1 MNGRDENNTRRS
13 SRGNPRGRIVVPSRH
28 LSAQSKS
35 ADQPANNG
43 VYIIPTPP
51 PSSLTQ
57 RVSGDLPNEPSAPYN
72 MTHQPTSHPIIK
84 HPSGGYLTS
93 PRERSGIRPISSERR
108 FVARPIAA
116 PTQTVHKSPV
126 GMLDISALQAE
137 GGYRQNQNNSA
148 APDPL
153 VSSGTTSS
161 AAPQSVNI
169 PTAQQAQPAAQA
181 SAVSNTPINPA
192 KFSNLFGPSQNQSE
206 VSTTESADNTPK
218 ALPTIPITRSV
229 PAPRIKNQ
237 PNVQSNVPEQT
248 YNNIASSTLFPTSKS
263 QNNVVTHHI
272 RQKAPDDQG
281 TIGPKPAP
289 TDVPTKEAQA
299 NNNLGQAF
307 SQQNST
313 VEQFRPTNSQNQAAQ
328 NKAENNTNQT
338 DNNQQFTNEQ
348 YLSAWQNYYQKY
360 YESYYVAALQQQKQ
374 KFAQQKAEVVDSR
387 ENDGTLSQTEVQQR
401 ISNNIL
407 SRLSNATGKAK
418 ERRWFW
424 PVVAAVIVMLIF
436 LLLQYNSVI
445 SAKVAAFISPG
456 MSSSQ
461 TIIVGTGANTPV
473 SYQPRVIIPKINVN
487 APVTY
492 GLTNLSEDAVQAALQ
507 NGPVNY
513 PVAGA
518 TAKPGQKGNV
528 AILGHSSADFFAK
541 GNYKFIF
548 VQLNRLTQDDL
559 FYLDYGKTRYTY
571 KVKQIKVINPN
582 EVSQLN
588 LGTSKNYA
596 TLVTC
601 DPPGTIEHR
610 LLVIG
615 EQVSPNP
622 DGATVETS
630 KKSSNQPTKI
640 TGKPKTLLENIFGK

>member
-13 SRGNPRGRIVVPSRH
+13 PRGNPRGRIVVPSRH

-35 ADQPANNG
+35 ADDDTLLDISLHDEPTAKSEIQPTTNSSSSTDQPASNG

-57 RVSGDLPNEPSAPYN
+57 RASGDLPNEPGAPYN
-72 MTHQPTSHPIIK
+72 MTHQPTSRPIIK

-93 PRERSGIRPISSERR
+93 PSERSGIRPISNERR

-126 GMLDISALQAE
+126 GTLDISALQAE
-137 GGYRQNQNNSA
+137 GGYR
-148 APDPL
+148 
-153 VSSGTTSS
+153 
-161 AAPQSVNI
+161 
-169 PTAQQAQPAAQA
+169 
-181 SAVSNTPINPA
+181 
-192 KFSNLFGPSQNQSE
+192 QNQSE

-218 ALPTIPITRSV
+218 ALPTIPIARSV
-229 PAPRIKNQ
+229 PAPRIKNHQ
-237 PNVQSNVPEQT
+237 NVQSNVPEQT
-248 YNNIASSTLFPTSKS
+248 YNNIASSTLFPTSES
-263 QNNVVTHHI
+263 QNSIVTHHI
-272 RQKAPDDQG
+272 RQKAPDDRG

-289 TDVPTKEAQA
+289 TDVPAKEAQA

-313 VEQFRPTNSQNQAAQ
+313 VEQFRPAGSQNQTAQ
-328 NKAENNTNQT
+328 NKVENNANQT
-338 DNNQQFTNEQ
+338 NNNQQFTNEQ

-360 YESYYVAALQQQKQ
+360 YENYYVAALQQQKQ

-401 ISNNIL
+401 ISNSIL
-407 SRLSNATGKAK
+407 SRLSNAADKAK

-424 PVVAAVIVMLIF
+424 PVVAAVVVMLIF

-492 GLTNLSEDAVQAALQ
+492 GLTNLNEDAVQAALQ

-571 KVKQIKVINPN
+571 KVKQVKVINPN

>member
-28 LSAQSKS
+28 LSTQSKS
-35 ADQPANNG
+35 ADQPASNG
-43 VYIIPTPP
+43 MYIIPTPP

-57 RVSGDLPNEPSAPYN
+57 RASGDLPNEPSAPYN

-93 PRERSGIRPISSERR
+93 PRERSGIRPISNERR

-116 PTQTVHKSPV
+116 PTQTVHRSPV
-126 GMLDISALQAE
+126 GMLDISALQVE
-137 GGYRQNQNNSA
+137 GGYRQNQN
-148 APDPL
+148 D
-153 VSSGTTSS
+153 S
-161 AAPQSVNI
+161 AAPQSVDI
-169 PTAQQAQPAAQA
+169 PTAQQAQPALIKTAKKARLAQQPQQR
-181 SAVSNTPINPA
+181 V
-192 KFSNLFGPSQNQSE
+192 QSIQ
-206 VSTTESADNTPK
+206 TAQD
-218 ALPTIPITRSV
+218 TR
-229 PAPRIKNQ
+229 

-248 YNNIASSTLFPTSKS
+248 YNNFASSTLFPTSES
-263 QNNVVTHHI
+263 QNSIVTHHI

-289 TDVPTKEAQA
+289 TDVPAKEAQA

-313 VEQFRPTNSQNQAAQ
+313 VAQFRPTSSQNQAAQ
-328 NKAENNTNQT
+328 NKAENNANQT
-338 DNNQQFTNEQ
+338 NNNQQFTNEQ

-360 YESYYVAALQQQKQ
+360 YENYYVAALQQQKQ

-401 ISNNIL
+401 ISNSIL

>member
-28 LSAQSKS
+28 LSTQSKS
-35 ADQPANNG
+35 TDQPASNG

-57 RVSGDLPNEPSAPYN
+57 RASGDLPNEPSAPYN

-93 PRERSGIRPISSERR
+93 PSERSGIRPISNERR

-116 PTQTVHKSPV
+116 PTQTVHRSPV

-137 GGYRQNQNNSA
+137 GGYRQNQN
-148 APDPL
+148 D
-153 VSSGTTSS
+153 S
-161 AAPQSVNI
+161 AAPQSVDI
-169 PTAQQAQPAAQA
+169 PTAQQAQPALIKTTKKAKLAQQPRQQ
-181 SAVSNTPINPA
+181 V
-192 KFSNLFGPSQNQSE
+192 QSIQ
-206 VSTTESADNTPK
+206 TAQDT
-218 ALPTIPITRSV
+218 
-229 PAPRIKNQ
+229 Q

-248 YNNIASSTLFPTSKS
+248 YNNFASSTLFPTSES
-263 QNNVVTHHI
+263 QNSIVTHHI

-289 TDVPTKEAQA
+289 TDVPIKEAQV

-313 VEQFRPTNSQNQAAQ
+313 VKQFRPTVSQNQAAQ
-328 NKAENNTNQT
+328 NKAENNANQAS
-338 DNNQQFTNEQ
+338 NNQQFTNEQ

-360 YESYYVAALQQQKQ
+360 YENYYVAALQQQKQ

-407 SRLSNATGKAK
+407 SRLSNAADKAK

-424 PVVAAVIVMLIF
+424 PVVAAVVVMLIF

-492 GLTNLSEDAVQAALQ
+492 GLTNLNEDAVQAALQ

-571 KVKQIKVINPN
+571 KVKQVKVINPN

>member
-93 PRERSGIRPISSERR
+93 PSERSGIRPISSERR

-153 VSSGTTSS
+153 VSSGTTSP

-181 SAVSNTPINPA
+181 SAVSNTP
-192 KFSNLFGPSQNQSE
+192 
-206 VSTTESADNTPK
+206 K

-237 PNVQSNVPEQT
+237 
-248 YNNIASSTLFPTSKS
+248 
-263 QNNVVTHHI
+263 QNRHIVTHHI

-328 NKAENNTNQT
+328 NKAENNTNRT